1 MARKK
6 KEIPVYG
13 TVIQRGVKYY
23 RTRLMDADGRRVA
36 LYAQTPEE
44 LYEKVREAQ
53 RQIEE
58 AVFRKTTPT
67 VAEYCARWLIM
78 QSGKVRATTLADYTS
93 KEEKATF
100 RTQHPTKYPIKQAN
114 HNSPK
119 ADVKTFADLIY
130 AADRPEYKGI
140 VTIARR
146 PKGTSTMETVAS
158 VPAEQVGEWL
168 SQMHVSADADYYI
181 TKAQFKAA
189 QTWDT
194 GELFALN
201 AIWVDIDA
209 HEKASNCP
217 NPEDALSLLSQGLE
231 IWTELPEP
239 NIVVYSGRG
248 FHLIWLIGQCAASL
262 GFMASEISKHIG
274 NAIQNLLT
282 DLQIIGYSVDSGY
295 CSNIAGLTRIPGTF
309 NTHANNYC
317 TCEIRHSVRMSL
329 VEEYKDLQFYPR
341 KSIATSEPCY
351 RYMPT
356 SAQAAGELRVNA
368 LLKLLELRTN
378 WEGYRDYF
386 LLILFSACQMAGYPK
401 EEALRLALK
410 ANTQLKPAL
419 SEREVQS
426 LLSTAVKKHYKMKN
440 AYIVEKLNLT
450 ADEQA
455 AIGISAMPTGAKKR
469 GKNQARDEKIAAKRR
484 KENRMI
490 MRFHILG
497 WSIGTIAKKVNRCY
511 NTVKKRIDEYTE
523 KLEELFSQHE
533 ICMLFRQRAKRIVAE
548 LKKCATPISFFED
561 LIYYAK
567 LPCAGELLHLVK
579 HDEGLSVVKLCSEED
594 GQLGKKHIEVGAV
607 IFKDVQHIL
616 RDISE
621 INNDMAFIL
630 VRCELL
636 GNETLAN
643 APCSVNQQRCRPAAS
658 LLPRDEVII
667 NFPPQHTDS
676 S

>member
-1 MARKK
+1 MLIPSWSKAQ
-6 KEIPVYG
+6 KE
-13 TVIQRGVKYY
+13 
-23 RTRLMDADGRRVA
+23 A
-36 LYAQTPEE
+36 
-44 LYEKVREAQ
+44 
-53 RQIEE
+53 
-58 AVFRKTTPT
+58 
-67 VAEYCARWLIM
+67 
-78 QSGKVRATTLADYTS
+78 
-93 KEEKATF
+93 F
-100 RTQHPTKYPIKQAN
+100 RTHHPTKYPIKQVK
-114 HNSPK
+114 HNYPK
-119 ADVKTFADLIY
+119 ANVKEFADLIF
-130 AADRPEYKGI
+130 AADCPEYKGL
-140 VTIARR
+140 VTIVRR
-146 PKGTSTMETVAS
+146 PKGTTTMETVAS
-158 VPAEQVGEWL
+158 VPAEQAGEWL
-168 SQMHVSADADYYI
+168 SQMHVSANADYYI

-329 VEEYKDLQFYPR
+329 VEEYKDLQFYSK
-341 KSIATSEPCY
+341 KSIATSEPCH

-401 EEALRLALK
+401 EEALRLVLK

-419 SEREVQS
+419 SECEVQS

-561 LIYYAK
+561 LIYYAIESSRWSREQRTI
-567 LPCAGELLHLVK
+567 LK
-579 HDEGLSVVKLCSEED
+579 HNSGASMMPS
-594 GQLGKKHIEVGAV
+594 QIEVSCC
-607 IFKDVQHIL
+607 L
-616 RDISE
+616 
-621 INNDMAFIL
+621 
-630 VRCELL
+630 
-636 GNETLAN
+636 
-643 APCSVNQQRCRPAAS
+643 
-658 LLPRDEVII
+658 
-667 NFPPQHTDS
+667 
-676 S
+676 

>member
-1 MARKK
+1 MKNSW
-6 KEIPVYG
+6 
-13 TVIQRGVKYY
+13 T
-23 RTRLMDADGRRVA
+23 
-36 LYAQTPEE
+36 
-44 LYEKVREAQ
+44 
-53 RQIEE
+53 
-58 AVFRKTTPT
+58 
-67 VAEYCARWLIM
+67 
-78 QSGKVRATTLADYTS
+78 

-329 VEEYKDLQFYPR
+329 VCPLIDPVTGNYITIGPLITIHVLKENAALMQVGKPITVFCFPHQMAFYRAALGEEID
-341 KSIATSEPCY
+341 
-351 RYMPT
+351 
-356 SAQAAGELRVNA
+356 
-368 LLKLLELRTN
+368 
-378 WEGYRDYF
+378 F
-386 LLILFSACQMAGYPK
+386 LLASAEGAG
-401 EEALRLALK
+401 
-410 ANTQLKPAL
+410 
-419 SEREVQS
+419 
-426 LLSTAVKKHYKMKN
+426 
-440 AYIVEKLNLT
+440 
-450 ADEQA
+450 
-455 AIGISAMPTGAKKR
+455 
-469 GKNQARDEKIAAKRR
+469 
-484 KENRMI
+484 
-490 MRFHILG
+490 
-497 WSIGTIAKKVNRCY
+497 
-511 NTVKKRIDEYTE
+511 
-523 KLEELFSQHE
+523 
-533 ICMLFRQRAKRIVAE
+533 
-548 LKKCATPISFFED
+548 
-561 LIYYAK
+561 
-567 LPCAGELLHLVK
+567 
-579 HDEGLSVVKLCSEED
+579 
-594 GQLGKKHIEVGAV
+594 
-607 IFKDVQHIL
+607 
-616 RDISE
+616 
-621 INNDMAFIL
+621 
-630 VRCELL
+630 
-636 GNETLAN
+636 
-643 APCSVNQQRCRPAAS
+643 
-658 LLPRDEVII
+658 
-667 NFPPQHTDS
+667 
-676 S
+676 

>member
-1 MARKK
+1 MKNSW
-6 KEIPVYG
+6 
-13 TVIQRGVKYY
+13 T
-23 RTRLMDADGRRVA
+23 
-36 LYAQTPEE
+36 
-44 LYEKVREAQ
+44 
-53 RQIEE
+53 
-58 AVFRKTTPT
+58 
-67 VAEYCARWLIM
+67 
-78 QSGKVRATTLADYTS
+78 

-100 RTQHPTKYPIKQAN
+100 RTQHPIKYPIKQLK
-114 HNSPK
+114 HNCPK
-119 ADVKTFADLIY
+119 ANVKEFADLVF
-130 AADRPEYKGI
+130 AADYPEYKGL
-140 VTIARR
+140 VTIVRR

-158 VPAEQVGEWL
+158 VPAEEAGEWL
-168 SQMHVSADADYYI
+168 SRMHVSANADYYI

-194 GELFALN
+194 DELFALN

-329 VEEYKDLQFYPR
+329 VEEYKDLQFCSK
-341 KSIATSEPCY
+341 KSIATSEPCH

-356 SAQAAGELRVNA
+356 SAQAAGERRVNA
-368 LLKLLELRTN
+368 LLKLLDLRTN

-386 LLILFSACQMAGYPK
+386 LLILFSACQMAGYSNDDS
-401 EEALRLALK
+401 LRLTLK
-410 ANTQLKPAL
+410 ANTELKSPL

-440 AYIVEKLNLT
+440 AYIITTLDLT
-450 ADEQA
+450 ADEQT
-455 AIGISAMPTGAKKR
+455 AIGISVMPTGEAKR

-484 KENRMI
+484 KENRAI

-511 NTVKKRIDEYTE
+511 NTVKKRIGELAG
-523 KLEELFSQHE
+523 KLEELFSDRE
-533 ICMLFRQRAKRIVAE
+533 LRLLFRQRAKRIVEE
-548 LKKCATPISFFED
+548 LKKCAASVSFFEG
-561 LIYYAK
+561 LIYYADMSK
-567 LPCAGELLHLVK
+567 SSMSHALGAGHAYQSGHERKSQRKRDRGSICVYLN
-579 HDEGLSVVKLCSEED
+579 EERWFA
-594 GQLGKKHIEVGAV
+594 K
-607 IFKDVQHIL
+607 
-616 RDISE
+616 
-621 INNDMAFIL
+621 
-630 VRCELL
+630 
-636 GNETLAN
+636 
-643 APCSVNQQRCRPAAS
+643 
-658 LLPRDEVII
+658 
-667 NFPPQHTDS
+667 
-676 S
+676 

>member
-1 MARKK
+1 MKNSW
-6 KEIPVYG
+6 
-13 TVIQRGVKYY
+13 T
-23 RTRLMDADGRRVA
+23 
-36 LYAQTPEE
+36 
-44 LYEKVREAQ
+44 
-53 RQIEE
+53 
-58 AVFRKTTPT
+58 
-67 VAEYCARWLIM
+67 
-78 QSGKVRATTLADYTS
+78 

-100 RTQHPTKYPIKQAN
+100 RTQHPIKYPIKQLK
-114 HNSPK
+114 HNCPK
-119 ADVKTFADLIY
+119 ANVKEFADLVF
-130 AADRPEYKGI
+130 AADYPEYKGL
-140 VTIARR
+140 VTIVRR

-158 VPAEQVGEWL
+158 VPAEEAGEWL
-168 SQMHVSADADYYI
+168 SRMHVSANADYYI

-194 GELFALN
+194 DELFALN

-329 VEEYKDLQFYPR
+329 VEEYKDLQFCSK
-341 KSIATSEPCY
+341 KSIATSEPCH

-386 LLILFSACQMAGYPK
+386 LLILFSACQMAGYSNDDS
-401 EEALRLALK
+401 LRLTLK
-410 ANTQLKPAL
+410 ANTELKSPL

-440 AYIVEKLNLT
+440 AYIITTLDLT
-450 ADEQA
+450 ADEQT
-455 AIGISAMPTGAKKR
+455 AIGISVVPTRAKKR
-469 GKNQARDEKIAAKRR
+469 GKNQARDARTAAKRR
-484 KENRMI
+484 KENRAI

-497 WSIGTIAKKVNRCY
+497 WSIGAIAKKLNRCY
-511 NTVKKRIDEYTE
+511 NTVKRRIGELAG
-523 KLEELFSQHE
+523 KLEELFSDRE
-533 ICMLFRQRAKRIVAE
+533 LRLLFRQRAKRIVEE
-548 LKKCATPISFFED
+548 LKKCAASVSFFEG
-561 LIYYAK
+561 LIYYADMGK
-567 LPCAGELLHLVK
+567 SSMSQSTVEGLAYQPEHERK
-579 HDEGLSVVKLCSEED
+579 SRRKRDEGSICAYLNEERWCA
-594 GQLGKKHIEVGAV
+594 E
-607 IFKDVQHIL
+607 
-616 RDISE
+616 
-621 INNDMAFIL
+621 
-630 VRCELL
+630 
-636 GNETLAN
+636 
-643 APCSVNQQRCRPAAS
+643 
-658 LLPRDEVII
+658 
-667 NFPPQHTDS
+667 
-676 S
+676 

>member
-1 MARKK
+1 MLIPSWSKAQ
-6 KEIPVYG
+6 KE
-13 TVIQRGVKYY
+13 
-23 RTRLMDADGRRVA
+23 A
-36 LYAQTPEE
+36 
-44 LYEKVREAQ
+44 
-53 RQIEE
+53 
-58 AVFRKTTPT
+58 
-67 VAEYCARWLIM
+67 
-78 QSGKVRATTLADYTS
+78 
-93 KEEKATF
+93 F
-100 RTQHPTKYPIKQAN
+100 RTHHPTKYPIKQVK
-114 HNSPK
+114 HNYPK
-119 ADVKTFADLIY
+119 ANVKEFADLIF
-130 AADRPEYKGI
+130 AADCPEYKGL
-140 VTIARR
+140 VTIVRR

-158 VPAEQVGEWL
+158 VPAEEAGEWL
-168 SQMHVSADADYYI
+168 SRMHVSANADYYI

-194 GELFALN
+194 DELFALN

-329 VEEYKDLQFYPR
+329 VEEYKDLQFYSK
-341 KSIATSEPCY
+341 KSIATSEPCH

-356 SAQAAGELRVNA
+356 SAQDAGSRRVDA
-368 LLKLLELRTN
+368 LLKLIGLREN
-378 WEGYRDYF
+378 WEGYRDHF
-386 LLILFSACQMAGYPK
+386 LLILFSACQMAGYSN

-426 LLSTAVKKHYKMKN
+426 LLSTAAKKYYKMKN

-469 GKNQARDEKIAAKRR
+469 GKNQARDARTAAKRR
-484 KENRMI
+484 KENRAI

-497 WSIGTIAKKVNRCY
+497 WSIGAIAKKVNRCY
-511 NTVKKRIDEYTE
+511 NTVKKRIGELAG
-523 KLEELFSQHE
+523 KLEELFSDRE
-533 ICMLFRQRAKRIVAE
+533 LRLLFRQRAKRIVE
-548 LKKCATPISFFED
+548 KLKKCAASVSFFEG
-561 LIYYAK
+561 LIYYADMGK
-567 LPCAGELLHLVK
+567 SSMSQSLVK
-579 HDEGLSVVKLCSEED
+579 PIEY
-594 GQLGKKHIEVGAV
+594 QLEYSRNHRRNRGGK
-607 IFKDVQHIL
+607 
-616 RDISE
+616 DISAHLLE
-621 INNDMAFIL
+621 RT
-630 VRCELL
+630 RCAE
-636 GNETLAN
+636 
-643 APCSVNQQRCRPAAS
+643 
-658 LLPRDEVII
+658 
-667 NFPPQHTDS
+667 
-676 S
+676 

>member
-1 MARKK
+1 MKNSW
-6 KEIPVYG
+6 
-13 TVIQRGVKYY
+13 T
-23 RTRLMDADGRRVA
+23 
-36 LYAQTPEE
+36 
-44 LYEKVREAQ
+44 
-53 RQIEE
+53 
-58 AVFRKTTPT
+58 
-67 VAEYCARWLIM
+67 
-78 QSGKVRATTLADYTS
+78 

-100 RTQHPTKYPIKQAN
+100 RTQHPTKYPIRQAN

-194 GELFALN
+194 DELFALN

-329 VEEYKDLQFYPR
+329 VEEYKDLQFYSK
-341 KSIATSEPCY
+341 KSIATSEPCH

-368 LLKLLELRTN
+368 LLKLLELRTS

-386 LLILFSACQMAGYPK
+386 LLILFSAYQMAGYSN
-401 EEALRLALK
+401 EDSVRLTLE
-410 ANTQLKPAL
+410 ANTELEPSL
-419 SEREVQS
+419 SEREARS
-426 LLSTAVKKHYKMKN
+426 LLSTAMKKHYKMKN
-440 AYIVEKLNLT
+440 TYIITALDLT
-450 ADEQA
+450 ADEQI
-455 AIGISAMPTGAKKR
+455 AIGISVMPTGAKKR

-484 KENRMI
+484 KENLAI

-497 WSIGTIAKKVNRCY
+497 WSIGAIAKKVNRCY
-511 NTVKKRIDEYTE
+511 NTVKKRIGELAE
-523 KLEELFSQHE
+523 KLDELFSGRE
-533 ICMLFRQRAKRIVAE
+533 LKLLFRQRAKRIVEE
-548 LKKCATPISFFED
+548 LKKCAASVSFFEG
-561 LIYYAK
+561 LIYYADMGK
-567 LPCAGELLHLVK
+567 SSMSHALGAGHAYQSGHERKSQRKRDGGSICVYLN
-579 HDEGLSVVKLCSEED
+579 EERWFA
-594 GQLGKKHIEVGAV
+594 K
-607 IFKDVQHIL
+607 
-616 RDISE
+616 
-621 INNDMAFIL
+621 
-630 VRCELL
+630 
-636 GNETLAN
+636 
-643 APCSVNQQRCRPAAS
+643 
-658 LLPRDEVII
+658 
-667 NFPPQHTDS
+667 
-676 S
+676 